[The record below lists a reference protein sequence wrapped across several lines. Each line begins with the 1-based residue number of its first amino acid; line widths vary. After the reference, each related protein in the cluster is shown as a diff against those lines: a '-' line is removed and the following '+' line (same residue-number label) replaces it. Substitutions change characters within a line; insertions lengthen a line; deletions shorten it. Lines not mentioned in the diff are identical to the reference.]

1 MSSTLPGSK
10 SVLKLC
16 WLLRGLF
23 AAVLVKTIQ
32 HTSKY
37 LFSLRLSLLRG
48 SLSSH
53 WRAVLGSFL
62 IYQPKNKLWK
72 ATFWISIRL
81 LQMSALLATLES
93 WWCLGR
99 LAGFRGKLNAQ
110 PEPKEPTIRAKVR
123 ELCPAAE
130 PGWKEPCNA
139 KVCALWRPKHWGGGK
154 GNFGKAPSSTWKT
167 NTSSCTMWAVCS
179 KAESSLKVLYMTSI
193 SAMEMTPLNTA

>member
-1 MSSTLPGSK
+1 
-10 SVLKLC
+10 
-16 WLLRGLF
+16 
-23 AAVLVKTIQ
+23 
-32 HTSKY
+32 
-37 LFSLRLSLLRG
+37 
-48 SLSSH
+48 
-53 WRAVLGSFL
+53 
-62 IYQPKNKLWK
+62 
-72 ATFWISIRL
+72 
-81 LQMSALLATLES
+81 MSALLATLES

-139 KVCALWRPKHWGGGK
+139 KVCALWRPKHGGGGK

-179 KAESSLKVLYMTSI
+179 EAESSLKVLYMTSI
-193 SAMEMTPLNTA
+193 SAMEMTPLNIAYISKLCLIFLPDVISVVSCRLHAHSLLCNEASGKNWTFLPQ